1 MIQLKFHLM
10 SPFTGRL
17 PFTGGPLRAAF
28 LNLLRQADAELS
40 SQVHDAS
47 EVRTYSLDPFPYDRQ
62 FMTLFKE
69 GEEYTFGVNLLDS
82 EHYAR
87 AIRQLVIANRTGIRL
102 YHHLFPVRRIDLE
115 QVNLETTMASW
126 VEEFKRARGNS
137 VVVTMYFL
145 TPTQL
150 SMYGSD
156 MGCLLPQ
163 PERVFPAL
171 LRVWNRINQ
180 ATSLERV
187 SDYREWVEKNVSV
200 SYHRIHTETVP
211 LGRGRD
217 FVGFVG
223 KVVYV
228 VGDRNSPFAALT
240 GGLAR
245 FAEVSNIGKNRTAG
259 LGRVR
264 TVLETAAEG
273 RGRKTRIR
281 RGESVSRTGRG
292 QTKNTQ
298 TTSAKV

>member
-1 MIQLKFHLM
+1 MMQLRFHLM
-10 SPFTGRL
+10 SPFSGRL

-28 LNLLRQADAELS
+28 LSLLRQADAELS

-47 EVRTYSLDPFPYDRQ
+47 EVRTYSLDPFPFDKR
-62 FMTLFKE
+62 FMTLFEE
-69 GEEYTFGVNLLDS
+69 GEEYTFGVNLLNS

-87 AIRQLVIANRTGIRL
+87 AIRQLVIANRTDIRL
-102 YHHLFPVRRIDLE
+102 YHHVFPVRRIDLE
-115 QVNLETTMASW
+115 QVNPETAMASW
-126 VEEFKRARGNS
+126 VEEFKRAKGES
-137 VVVTMYFL
+137 VVVTMHFL

-150 SMYGSD
+150 SVYGSE

-187 SDYREWVEKNVSV
+187 SDYRDWVEKNVSV

-223 KVVYV
+223 KVVYA
-228 VGDRNSPFAALT
+228 VGDRDSPFAALT
-240 GGLAR
+240 GGLAK
-245 FAEVSNIGKNRTAG
+245 FAEISNIGKNRTAG

-264 TVLETAAEG
+264 TVLEVGTER
-273 RGRKTRIR
+273 RGHNTR
-281 RGESVSRTGRG
+281 RGEFVSRTGRRE
-292 QTKNTQ
+292 TKDSEALQ
-298 TTSAKV
+298 A